1 MNIVK
6 FGKTFLIVSALIL
19 VPGIISLFVNGLNLS
34 IDYTGGSVFEFNVSD
49 AKNKENDI
57 RGVFKEKNVEVE
69 GTVFEGSNKIIVRT
83 KSVDVATG
91 DGIKQDLQK
100 KFTDLKLNSFETVGP
115 AIGNE
120 TTKKSL
126 IALAIASFAIVAYIS
141 FAFRN
146 IRKPFSS
153 WKFGVSA
160 VIAMLHDAFMVI
172 GAFSILGKFYG
183 YQVDALFITAL
194 LTIIGFSVHDT
205 IVVYDRIREN
215 LGKLPKSLSFSEI
228 VNFSLVE
235 TLNRSLITS
244 LTVIITL
251 TSLLVLGG
259 QSIRYFIT
267 ALLIGIISG
276 TYSSIFTATP
286 IVVLWEEW
294 GLKKKR

>member
-6 FGKTFLIVSALIL
+6 YGKVFLIVSALVML
-19 VPGIISLFVNGLNLS
+19 PGLISLATYGLNLS
-34 IDYTGGSVFEFNVSD
+34 IDFTGGSVFEFSVADSKNKANEIKQIFTDKSVEVSD
-49 AKNKENDI
+49 VVVEND
-57 RGVFKEKNVEVE
+57 
-69 GTVFEGSNKIIVRT
+69 SKIIVRT

-91 DGIKQDLQK
+91 DSIKQDLQK

-115 AIGNE
+115 AIGKE
-120 TTKKSL
+120 TTKNSL
-126 IALAIASFAIVAYIS
+126 IALAIASVAIVAYIS

-146 IRKPFSS
+146 IRKPYSS

-160 VIAMLHDAFMVI
+160 VIAMLHDAFMVL

-215 LGKLPKSLSFSEI
+215 LGKLPKSLSFSEV

-259 QSIRYFIT
+259 QSVRYFIS
-267 ALLIGIISG
+267 ALLIGIVSG

-286 IVVLWEEW
+286 IVVIWEEW
-294 GLKKKR
+294 GLKKRK

>member
-6 FGKTFLIVSALIL
+6 YGKWFLLVSGLL
-19 VPGIISLFVNGLNLS
+19 LMPGLISLFVNGLNFA
-34 IDYTGGSVFEFNVSD
+34 IDFTGGSVLEFSAPDSSSQLNNVKSVFEAN
-49 AKNKENDI
+49 
-57 RGVFKEKNVEVE
+57 GVEVE
-69 GTVFEGSNKIIVRT
+69 DILINSQNRIVVRS
-83 KSVDVATG
+83 KPIEVQKGAD
-91 DGIKQDLQK
+91 IKTMLE
-100 KFTDLKLNSFETVGP
+100 TNIAGLKQESFETVGP
-115 AIGNE
+115 AVGAE
-120 TTKKSL
+120 TTKNSL
-126 IALAIASFAIVAYIS
+126 IALGIACLAIVAYIS

-160 VIAMLHDAFMVI
+160 IFAMLHDALMVI
-172 GAFSILGKFYG
+172 GVFSLLGRFYG

-194 LTIIGFSVHDT
+194 LTILGFSVHDT

-215 LGKLPKSLSFSEI
+215 LGKLPKSMSFSEI

-235 TLNRSLITS
+235 TLNRSLTTS

-251 TSLLVLGG
+251 TSLLFLGG
-259 QSIRYFIT
+259 ESIKYFVT

-286 IVVLWEEW
+286 IVVIWEEW
-294 GLKKKR
+294 GLKKR